1 MITRYFWAVLVM
13 CFLLASCVGEAPDN
27 SPYSDI
33 FFVNNTH
40 QTLNIQVQQS
50 GDALL
55 QESQQ
60 YTVHEKTIPPYSTQL
75 ILRINRQNFPVAGQ
89 EFLFSTQVEGEYIN
103 VELQQKIVSLQADS
117 SLSFSGLVDNNPL
130 PLQTDQNI
138 HRIELKQA
146 NGLTAE
152 LAFKAKN
159 KGLYEDI
166 HYVYTEAYSPATLDP
181 SPDKLSVLSY
191 NIWALPFISHEI
203 KARLQAMPEY
213 LQQYDVLLLQEAFSS
228 EYENLVNTLED
239 NFGYT
244 YVTKMLNSPTPNLF
258 SGGVILLSRYPIV
271 RQAQTYFP
279 DCAGNDCLADKGINY
294 MEVIKN
300 GRSYHIFSAHTA
312 SFDSDIARLYR
323 QNQFQ
328 QMRDFTEAME
338 IPKNETVIYG
348 GDFNVNKLLFP
359 EDYQQMLATL
369 EVAEPE
375 YTGYSKATFDPFIN
389 VHGSAFG
396 SGGDH
401 IEYLDYVFVSEQYG
415 ASNSIVNNV
424 RIPRSTSPTLWN
436 LWDLSDHFPIE
447 AFIE

>member
-1 MITRYFWAVLVM
+1 MITRYSWAVLVM
-13 CFLLASCVGEAPDN
+13 CFLLTSCVGDAPDN

-40 QTLNIQVQQS
+40 QTLNVQVQQS

-55 QESQQ
+55 QQSQQ
-60 YTVHEKTIPPYSTQL
+60 YTVQEKSIPPYSTQL
-75 ILRINRQNFPVAGQ
+75 ILRINRQDYSVAGQ
-89 EFLFSTQVEGEYIN
+89 EFLFSTHVEGEHIN
-103 VELQQKIVSLQADS
+103 VELQQKIISLQTGS
-117 SLSFSGLVDNNPL
+117 SLSFSALVDSAPL

-138 HRIELKQA
+138 YRIELKQA

-166 HYVYTEAYSPATLDP
+166 HYVYTQAYSPAKLDP
-181 SPDKLSVLSY
+181 SADKLSVLSY
-191 NIWALPFISHEI
+191 NIWALPFISDEI
-203 KARLQAMPEY
+203 KVRLQAMPPY
-213 LQQYDVLLLQEAFSS
+213 LQQYDVLLLQEAFSN
-228 EYENLVNTLED
+228 EYENLVNTLEEE
-239 NFGYT
+239 FGYT
-244 YVTKMLNSPTPNLF
+244 YVSNMLNSPNPNLF
-258 SGGVILLSRYPIV
+258 NGGVILLSRYPIV
-271 RQAQTYFP
+271 RQAQAYFP

-348 GDFNVNKLLFP
+348 GDFNVNKWLFP

-369 EVAEPE
+369 EAAEPE

-401 IEYLDYVFVSEQYG
+401 IEYLDYVLVSEQYG
-415 ASNSIVNNV
+415 ASSSLVNNV
-424 RIPRSTSPTLWN
+424 RIPRSTSPALWN
-436 LWDLSDHFPIE
+436 LWDLSDHFPVE